1 MKKTKRIFIFFTM
14 IAIFLSSSYIY
25 AGVTD
30 VTGGSGTTVKTT
42 VRNNY
47 TDYKVT
53 YNINL
58 EKDKEYIIDFTK
70 EDNLSKALKAM
81 SNPEGTKYY
90 KFSNDTNTSLIETDK
105 ADEALIK
112 IVGNK
117 NKNKAVMTLIKN
129 FNNNQSY
136 NLDFMYT
143 EYTGSKLTYTGTTY
157 ENGEIVVKDPNDI
170 DYSNTTGKATI
181 NEIRD
186 DYYSRYFFKCKLN
199 LIVNKTEDIEIKG
212 TYNGLGMEISLN
224 GARVGTESANVNGTA
239 KGYAT
244 GNKKNKITIQLAFG
258 DGNIESVTINGTNMT
273 LPTGTTDKV
282 EFEVASAKKYVIVV
296 TKSQD
301 SSNVPRTIIW
311 DSDKTNNPSIKDNEL
326 LKNGTIEI
334 LDIKDPNGNSVGLN
348 NVNQD
353 LEKNNGWAS
362 IIPGSK
368 VILRLKPDYG
378 YQLTS
383 ITINDEKLIAGKEQS
398 TFEYIMP
405 DTNVHISGI
414 FEKVDNKVNTKSN
427 KVKNGAIEL
436 GGKEIDTGSVVL
448 SVDDIEL
455 SKEQISNFEKNA
467 NGYNIS
473 SYLDISLAQVI
484 YKGTPKSF
492 WKNKLNEL
500 NAPAKI
506 TLKLENGIDG
516 NEVVIVH
523 EKHDGTYEI
532 IPTTYDSKN
541 NTITF
546 ATTSFSNYAI
556 ASKTVV
562 LDDNKEDT
570 NKEDNNKEENNKDNI
585 QKYNSNENPKTGDN
599 VIVYFILFAVAI
611 LGIITLV
618 IVNNKK
624 NKNERKH

>member
-1 MKKTKRIFIFFTM
+1 MVKTKRIFIFLTI
-14 IAIFLSSSYIY
+14 IAILLSNSYIY

-30 VTGGSGTTVKTT
+30 VTGGSGVTVNTT
-42 VRNNY
+42 VRDNY
-47 TDYKVT
+47 TDYQVT
-53 YNINL
+53 DDINL
-58 EKDKEYIIDFTK
+58 EKDKDYIIDFTK
-70 EDNLSKALKAM
+70 EDNLSKALSHMADL
-81 SNPEGTKYY
+81 EGTVYY
-90 KFSNDTNTSLIETDK
+90 KVVVDGNKASLSKTEDSS
-105 ADEALIK
+105 EAVIK
-112 IVGNK
+112 IVGNQSE
-117 NKNKAVMTLIKN
+117 NKAVMTLINTDSNK
-129 FNNNQSY
+129 SY
-136 NLDFMYT
+136 NLNFMYT
-143 EYTGSKLTYTGTTY
+143 KYTGSKLTYTGTTY
-157 ENGEIVVKDPNDI
+157 EDGEIVVEDPDNI
-170 DYSNTTGKATI
+170 DYSKGKVTI

-186 DYYSRYFFKCKLN
+186 DYYSRYFFNCKLN
-199 LIVNKTEDIEIKG
+199 LIAIPTQDIEIEG
-212 TYNGLGMEISLN
+212 TYNGFGMEISLN
-224 GARVGTESANVNGTA
+224 GTRVGTESAKVTGTA

-244 GNKKNKITIQLAFG
+244 GNTKNKIAIQLAFG
-258 DGNIESVTINGTNMT
+258 DGNIGSVTINGTNMT
-273 LPTGTTDKV
+273 LPTGTTDRA
-282 EFEVASAKKYVIVV
+282 EFEVAPATKYVIVV

-301 SSNVPRTIIW
+301 VSNVPRTIIW

-334 LDIKDPNGNSVGLN
+334 LDIKDPNGNSVGLD

-353 LEKNNGWAS
+353 LDKNNGWAS

-368 VILRLKPDYG
+368 VILKLKPDYG

-405 DTNVHISGI
+405 NTNVHISGI
-414 FEKVDNKVNTKSN
+414 FEKVDDTVNAESD
-427 KVKNGAIEL
+427 KVKNGTIEL

-473 SYLDISLAQVI
+473 SYLDISLSQVI
-484 YKGTPKSF
+484 YKGTEESV
-492 WKNKLNEL
+492 WKNEL
-500 NAPAKI
+500 KELKNPAKI

-532 IPTTYDSKN
+532 IPTTYDSET

-546 ATTSFSNYAI
+546 STTSFSNYAI
-556 ASKTVV
+556 ASKTA
-562 LDDNKEDT
+562 T
-570 NKEDNNKEENNKDNI
+570 SENNEKDNNI
-585 QKYNSNENPKTGDN
+585 QKDNTNVNPKTGDN
-599 VIVYFILFAVAI
+599 VIVYVVLFAIAL

-618 IVNNKK
+618 IVNIKK
-624 NKNERKH
+624 